1 MLFYRSPPHN
11 KPHGIWREGTQLRDL
26 RGGGIQSVNLLNQ
39 LMLITLKYKVP
50 DHILRL
56 INDILLS
63 VGRHLFWGRGDLADV
78 WGRRDPSPSPCPR
91 TTVPVSHLS
100 KITLSDHLSSNIW
113 KSLHPWKKILKSHW
127 WDNGMTMVRIKLTRS
142 IGWKFLTCNTL
153 SFCRMFTV
161 TLIFLSWSSQMKIL
175 ICQDGEWKWKV
186 LKNFRNVHNILLRH
200 VNWTL
205 INLSELLLPE
215 IAVFINHHLPCSQ
228 VCQIFQ
234 WTKHCLPIWLYN

>member
-11 KPHGIWREGTQLRDL
+11 KPHGIGREGTQLRDL
-26 RGGGIQSVNLLNQ
+26 RGGGIQSVHLLNK

-100 KITLSDHLSSNIW
+100 KTTLSDHLSSNIW
-113 KSLHPWKKILKSHW
+113 KSLHPWKNILKSHW
-127 WDNGMTMVRIKLTRS
+127 WDNGMTMVRIKLSRS

-161 TLIFLSWSSQMKIL
+161 TLIFLSWSNEDFDMSGWWMKMKSFEKFQECTQYPVTS
-175 ICQDGEWKWKV
+175 CQ
-186 LKNFRNVHNILLRH
+186 LNFNQFIRIAATRNCSLYKSSPALCSNLP
-200 VNWTL
+200 
-205 INLSELLLPE
+205 NLSMD
-215 IAVFINHHLPCSQ
+215 
-228 VCQIFQ
+228 
-234 WTKHCLPIWLYN
+234 